1 MSKKKAFTLAEVLIT
16 LGIIGVV
23 AALTMPSLMSNY
35 RRKVAETQLK
45 QTYSIL
51 LNAVTKGEQEVD
63 APFIGSYPMSYRHDI
78 CPTGYEFYACNNAMY
93 QDFLK
98 DNLSDNVRDLKEGE
112 ERIANLSAQIASILL
127 GKKFIL
133 PNNTVV
139 CLYGGAFTVIL
150 KSSSKKTTVSVI
162 GKNTFL
168 FGKIS
173 ISDYEY
179 ATRGKPPALMPMY
192 GTVSRD
198 KLKTDCLSTNKDTA
212 LAACSQLFI
221 QDGLTFKKDYPIRF

>member
-1 MSKKKAFTLAEVLIT
+1 MQARCSRE
-16 LGIIGVV
+16 
-23 AALTMPSLMSNY
+23 
-35 RRKVAETQLK
+35 
-45 QTYSIL
+45 
-51 LNAVTKGEQEVD
+51 
-63 APFIGSYPMSYRHDI
+63 
-78 CPTGYEFYACNNAMY
+78 
-93 QDFLK
+93 
-98 DNLSDNVRDLKEGE
+98 
-112 ERIANLSAQIASILL
+112 
-127 GKKFIL
+127 KFIL

-162 GKNTFL
+162 GKNTFR
-168 FGKIS
+168 FGKVS

-179 ATRGKPPALMPMY
+179 ATRGKPSALMPMY

>member
-63 APFIGSYPMSYRHDI
+63 APFIWAYPMNYHHDI

-98 DNLSDNVRDLKEGE
+98 DNLSDNMLELKEDEG
-112 ERIANLSAQIASILL
+112 RVANVSASLHSILA
-127 GKKFIL
+127 GKKLIL
-133 PNNTVV
+133 PNNTLVSV
-139 CLYGGAFTVIL
+139 YGGAFTVVL
-150 KSSSKKTTVSVI
+150 KGSSKKTTVSVI

-198 KLKTDCLSTNKDTA
+198 KLKTDCQSTNKDTA

>member
-63 APFIGSYPMSYRHDI
+63 APFIGSYPMSYHHDI

-98 DNLSDNVRDLKEGE
+98 DNLSDNVLELKEGQGV
-112 ERIANLSAQIASILL
+112 NLTNSIASTLF

-150 KSSSKKTTVSVI
+150 KNSSKKSTELAI
-162 GKNTFL
+162 GKNTFQIGR
-168 FGKIS
+168 FHTTS
-173 ISDYEY
+173 S
-179 ATRGKPPALMPMY
+179 KPPALMPMY
-192 GTVSRD
+192 STVSRD

>member
-51 LNAVTKGEQEVD
+51 LNAVTKGEQQVD
-63 APFIGSYPMSYRHDI
+63 APFIGSYPMSYHHDI

-98 DNLSDNVRDLKEGE
+98 DNLSDNVLELKEGQGV
-112 ERIANLSAQIASILL
+112 NLTNSIASTLF

-150 KSSSKKTTVSVI
+150 KNSSKKSTELAI
-162 GKNTFL
+162 GKNTFR
-168 FGKIS
+168 FGKVHTT
-173 ISDYEY
+173 DYEY

-198 KLKTDCLSTNKDTA
+198 KLKTDCQSSNADTS
-212 LAACSQLFI
+212 LNACSQLFI

>member
-1 MSKKKAFTLAEVLIT
+1 MKKAFTLAEVLIT

-63 APFIGSYPMSYRHDI
+63 APFIGSYPMSYHHDI

-150 KSSSKKTTVSVI
+150 KSSSKKSTKLAI
-162 GKNTFL
+162 GKNTFQIGR
-168 FGKIS
+168 FHTT
-173 ISDYEY
+173 SD
-179 ATRGKPPALMPMY
+179 KPPALMPMY

-198 KLKTDCLSTNKDTA
+198 KLKTDCQSTNKDTA